1 MINELQEIKIC
12 IGGTVNEKNQ
22 KKNCSISSGSINVNR
37 NASSVMAKD
46 RNRGSWGVY
55 SYGPGAQLKYSSVEL
70 YYTTDEKYAFKV
82 SSITTGGCY
91 YSYVEIGCPN
101 GNIYMDG
108 NLSKKMSSC
117 GVKTFTVKKTSGTYV
132 NISAELYCDAYGPI
146 YNGLAYIVHN

>member
-1 MINELQEIKIC
+1 MKKTKRKIAALAVVVSML
-12 IGGTVNEKNQ
+12 IGMLPVG
-22 KKNCSISSGSINVNR
+22 
-37 NASSVMAKD
+37 VMAKD

-117 GVKTFTVKKTSGTYV
+117 GVKTFTVKKTTGTYV

>member
-22 KKNCSISSGSINVNR
+22 KK
-37 NASSVMAKD
+37 
-46 RNRGSWGVY
+46 
-55 SYGPGAQLKYSSVEL
+55 LKYTSVEL

-82 SSITTGGCY
+82 SSITTGECY

-101 GNIYMDG
+101 GNIYMDR
-108 NLSKKMSSC
+108 NLSRRMSVC

-132 NISAELYCDAYGPI
+132 KISAELHCDEYGPS